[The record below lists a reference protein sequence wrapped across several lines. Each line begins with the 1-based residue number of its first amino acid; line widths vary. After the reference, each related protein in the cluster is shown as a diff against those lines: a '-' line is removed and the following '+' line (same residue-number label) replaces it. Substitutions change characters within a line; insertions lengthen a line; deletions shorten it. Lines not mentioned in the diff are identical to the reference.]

1 MNACANAYGM
11 RMPARFADMT
21 PDEIEYDGIG
31 FRSWWKRNK
40 KNVLKAVAI
49 AAVITICVV
58 APVAIVGIGA
68 LMATS
73 ATTAAGATVGLMIL
87 ANSYAIGYCSIR
99 GGATVTNPMLELL
112 S

>member
-1 MNACANAYGM
+1 MDACVNAYGM

-40 KNVLKAVAI
+40 KNVLKADAI
-49 AAVITICVV
+49 AAVITISVV

-73 ATTAAGATVGLMIL
+73 ATTAAGATVGSMIL

-99 GGATVTNPMLELL
+99 GGDSVAIQIWY